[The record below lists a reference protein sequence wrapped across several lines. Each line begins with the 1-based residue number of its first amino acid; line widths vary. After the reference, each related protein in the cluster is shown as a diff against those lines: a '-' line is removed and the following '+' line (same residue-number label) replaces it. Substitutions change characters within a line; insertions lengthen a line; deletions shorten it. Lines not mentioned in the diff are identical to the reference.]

1 MRRERTDS
9 TAAFRSARLA
19 RRTHELRPILVRHHV
34 ARLALRKPREPPL
47 GIDDALHC
55 SMTETL
61 MDLRRILVPTDFGE
75 AAAKA
80 LDFAVDLAKKYGA
93 KITLLHVYEVP
104 VYPYPGTL
112 ADIDFVTPIREAA
125 QKELASA
132 FDALKLRGAEARS
145 ELQYGVPWSAILD
158 TAAHQKADL
167 IVMGTHG
174 RKGVM
179 HALLGSVAEKVVRLS
194 PVPVLTVRSSET
206 EQPTAARP
214 VGASR

>member
-1 MRRERTDS
+1 MASERTPCAS
-9 TAAFRSARLA
+9 NARTAPHSQFVITSQG
-19 RRTHELRPILVRHHV
+19 LRI
-34 ARLALRKPREPPL
+34 RKPGEDPL
-47 GIDDALHC
+47 GIDDALHGFV
-55 SMTETL
+55 TETG

-80 LDFAVDLAKKYGA
+80 VDFAIDLAKKYGA
-93 KITLLHVYEVP
+93 TITLLHVYEVP
-104 VYPYPGTL
+104 IYPYPGTL

-125 QKELASA
+125 QKELDSA
-132 FDALKLRGAEARS
+132 FDALKLRGGEARA
-145 ELQYGVPWSAILD
+145 ELLYGVPWSAILD
-158 TAAHQKADL
+158 TAANQKADL

-206 EQPTAARP
+206 ARP
-214 VGASR
+214 RPS